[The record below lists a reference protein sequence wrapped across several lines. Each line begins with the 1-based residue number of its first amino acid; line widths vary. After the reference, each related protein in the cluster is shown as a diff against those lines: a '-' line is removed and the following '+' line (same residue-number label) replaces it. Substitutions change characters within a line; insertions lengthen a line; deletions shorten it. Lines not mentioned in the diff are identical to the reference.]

1 MRGKKK
7 EKWEKE
13 ELLVSTLKC
22 RYGGAVEKEDT
33 GGRVEE
39 KRTKEIIK
47 EEENEWWR
55 IKES

>member
-1 MRGKKK
+1 V
-7 EKWEKE
+7 
-13 ELLVSTLKC
+13 LLVSTLKC
-22 RYGGAVEKEDT
+22 RYGGAVEREDT
-33 GGRVEE
+33 GGHVEE